1 MELNETN
8 RPLTE
13 VPVEETSAAPVS
25 TVSAKE
31 ETESATPRTEIQ
43 TQEEVIQRL
52 KEINKD
58 VCNAD
63 KQEIDQRAGH
73 HIGFHPAK
81 DQGEDMLPEQ
91 ERCCHQQDG
100 YRAHGI
106 EQLFG
111 GGVDVDADCVHAVL
125 DDAVER
131 F

>member
-63 KQEIDQRAGH
+63 KQEIDQLKQTFYKLHKAEQDTARKGKAQRNDCCPRAGKGRKFAEKVGNSRENANAYR
-73 HIGFHPAK
+73 IN
-81 DQGEDMLPEQ
+81 
-91 ERCCHQQDG
+91 RRHQQN
-100 YRAHGI
+100 I
-106 EQLFG
+106 
-111 GGVDVDADCVHAVL
+111 
-125 DDAVER
+125 
-131 F
+131 